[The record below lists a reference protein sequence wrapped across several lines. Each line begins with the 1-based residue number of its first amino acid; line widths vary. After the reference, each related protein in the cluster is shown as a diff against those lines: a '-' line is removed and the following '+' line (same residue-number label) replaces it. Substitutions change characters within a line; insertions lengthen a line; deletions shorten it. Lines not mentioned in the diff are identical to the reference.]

1 MTDPSII
8 RAAKFIEHLLETDT
22 ILSSFHMLTHLI
34 LTTLYVDTII
44 IPHFI
49 KWKTKAET
57 N

>member
-49 KWKTKAET
+49 K
-57 N
+57 